1 MSFNSMAD
9 NWKNCQSYDNVKHYI
24 HDRIKSPNLFNTSY
38 TTGNVMTT
46 SLMPVNTRPKRIY
59 CHDCREYTESIEPI
73 IIRRYN
79 TYGFAI
85 LSLCNKCQKLKQ
97 CSISDE
103 YHVKFPSY
111 YFDLK
116 SSKFYMNEIE
126 DNNGIKHK
134 LEKDL
139 FYIINEPSRE
149 T

>member
-1 MSFNSMAD
+1 MAD
-9 NWKNCQSYDNVKHYI
+9 NWKNCQSYDNVKKYI
-24 HDRIKSPNLFNTSY
+24 HDRIKSPSLFVGQSPSLFN
-38 TTGNVMTT
+38 T
-46 SLMPVNTRPKRIY
+46 SLMPVNTRPKRMY
-59 CHDCREYTESIEPI
+59 CHDCREYTESIEKI

-79 TYGFAI
+79 TYVVAI

-103 YHVKFPSY
+103 HHVKFPSY

-116 SSKFYMNEIE
+116 LSKFYMKQIE

-134 LEKDL
+134 LEKIL

>member
-1 MSFNSMAD
+1 
-9 NWKNCQSYDNVKHYI
+9 
-24 HDRIKSPNLFNTSY
+24 
-38 TTGNVMTT
+38 
-46 SLMPVNTRPKRIY
+46 MPVNTRPKRIY
-59 CHDCREYTESIEPI
+59 YHDCKEYTENIKPI

-79 TYGFAI
+79 TYFFAI

-103 YHVKFPSY
+103 HHVKFPSY

-126 DNNGIKHK
+126 HNIGIKHK
-134 LEKDL
+134 LEKDS